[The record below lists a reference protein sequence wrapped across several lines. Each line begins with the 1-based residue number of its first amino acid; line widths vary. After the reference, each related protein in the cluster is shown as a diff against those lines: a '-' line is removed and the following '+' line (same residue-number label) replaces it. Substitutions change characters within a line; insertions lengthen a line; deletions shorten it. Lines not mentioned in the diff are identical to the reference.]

1 MKIENEK
8 NMIIFFSFWVGCGG
22 GEGTFLYVRCVPF
35 ISRISSVICVV
46 SQFAFSFLALLMLM
60 WWNVFIIS
68 SEISNVFHTFCW
80 RLWYTYYICM
90 WIQARFLLY
99 IVKPKK
105 PKVIL
110 FKLFPLILHLH
121 PISWLSHVFIVKTH
135 FRSGMVFPLFFTY
148 FLVKYVRTD
157 PISFH

>member
-1 MKIENEK
+1 
-8 NMIIFFSFWVGCGG
+8 MIIFFLVWMRWWWGNVIVRAMRSFYFSNIQCDMRCQSIR
-22 GEGTFLYVRCVPF
+22 FLF
-35 ISRISSVICVV
+35 LSATDADVV
-46 SQFAFSFLALLMLM
+46 KCF
-60 WWNVFIIS
+60 FIIS
-68 SEISNVFHTFCW
+68 SEVSNVFHTFCW